1 MRVTEVPA
9 PAPKDNQ
16 VWGSDAIADLLRALE
31 IEFIALT
38 PGASFRGL
46 HDSLVNHLGNT
57 KPALLLCIHEEHA
70 VALAHGHAR
79 VTGKPLAVA
88 LHSNVG
94 LMHATMAIFNAWCD
108 RVPMLIIGAVGP
120 VDAMQRRPWVDWIHT
135 ARDLGALIR
144 GYTKWDD
151 QPSSVPAALEALVR
165 AYQIADTLPKGPT
178 YVCLD
183 AALQEAREENAAVM
197 PPLARFRPAE
207 PPSASAEAATE
218 VARLLA
224 TAKRPLIMIGRV
236 SNRIEDW
243 DRRVALAERLGARVL
258 TDLKNGAAFPTLH
271 PAHPYP
277 PGLFVSVEAGASI
290 READVI
296 LALDWIDL
304 GGTLKQ
310 SCGGTWP
317 TAKVVNCSLDQYVHN
332 GWSMDYQTLPA
343 VDLPLLAAPDGLVTQ
358 LLAALDPG
366 GTPAAWPPLEK
377 PANVPSPDA
386 EGDRITVEDLARIT
400 VETLEGHNPS
410 FIRLPLGWPGSYS
423 RFTHPL
429 DYIGFDGGGGLA
441 SGPGMAVGAAMA
453 LRDTGRLPVA
463 VLGDGD
469 YLMGVTALWTA
480 VHYGVPLLV
489 IVGNNASFFND
500 ELHQER
506 VARMRSRPVE
516 NRSIGLRMDDPPL
529 DLAMLAEA
537 QGCEGFG
544 PARSREELADMI
556 KAAIAKV
563 REGHT
568 VVVDAHVL
576 PEYSRAMSSTLLRH
590 IPLELE
596 QQAEK
601 KS

>member
-9 PAPKDNQ
+9 PAPRDNQ

-31 IEFIALT
+31 VEFIALT

-46 HDSLVNHLGNT
+46 HDSLVNHLGN
-57 KPALLLCIHEEHA
+57 KDPALLLCIHEEHA

-79 VTGKPLAVA
+79 VTGKPIAVA

-120 VDAMQRRPWVDWIHT
+120 MDAVQRRPWVDWIHT

-151 QPSSVPAALEALVR
+151 QPTSLPAALEALVR
-165 AYQIADTLPKGPT
+165 AHRIAETLPKGPT

-183 AALQEAREENAAVM
+183 AALQEAREDKAPAM
-197 PPLARFRPAE
+197 PPLARFPIPAA
-207 PPSASAEAATE
+207 PSAPPEAVCETAQ
-218 VARLLA
+218 LLS
-224 TAKRPLIMIGRV
+224 TAARPLILMGRV
-236 SNRIEDW
+236 STKEEDW
-243 DRRVALAERLGARVL
+243 HRRVSFAERLGARVL
-258 TDLKNGAAFPTLH
+258 TDLKNGAAFPTRH
-271 PAHPYP
+271 RAHPYP
-277 PGLFVSVEAGASI
+277 PGLFVSAEAGASI

-310 SCGGTWP
+310 ACGGTWP
-317 TAKVVNCSLDQYVHN
+317 AAKVINCSLDQYVHN
-332 GWSMDYQTLPA
+332 GWSMDYQALPA
-343 VDLPLLAAPDGLVTQ
+343 TDLSLLAAPDALVAQ
-358 LLAALDPG
+358 LLPAIEREDGPARWPDGPPPEPPPA
-366 GTPAAWPPLEK
+366 TPADSE
-377 PANVPSPDA
+377 
-386 EGDRITVEDLARIT
+386 RIAVEDLARIT
-400 VETLEGHNPS
+400 VETLAPHNPS
-410 FIRLPLGWPGSYS
+410 FIRLPLGWPGAWS
-423 RFTHPL
+423 RFAHPL

-441 SGPGMAVGAAMA
+441 SGPGMAVGAALA
-453 LRDTGRLPVA
+453 LRTSGRLPVA

-506 VARMRSRPVE
+506 VARMRARPVE

-529 DLAMLAEA
+529 DLAKLAEA
-537 QGCEGFG
+537 QGCVGFG
-544 PARSREELADMI
+544 PARSHAEFTAMLQ
-556 KAAIAKV
+556 AAIAEV
-563 REGHT
+563 AAGRT
-568 VVVDAHVL
+568 VVIDVHVL
-576 PEYSRAMSSTLLRH
+576 PEYSRAVSSALLRQ
-590 IPLELE
+590 IP
-596 QQAEK
+596 AEAQLSAK
-601 KS
+601 P